1 MTVPS
6 ALRCSATNV
15 ENNLP
20 LTWKMKGMNRKIC
33 RTVRQ
38 MRDMPL
44 NIALKEV
51 FVMIQLFSFRQ
62 KPWYFYE
69 LEDSKERNAW
79 VWVEKKKWVPFRAR
93 SLRDDQTWNWRPF
106 ITFWISCDVEQAT
119 VLLSLE
125 TWSWFT
131 RVWFTGIY
139 PSKGQEASL
148 SIIHLTRSK
157 PSLTCKRIR
166 QTEALQLT
174 YTWLCEWIFQENIVA
189 QSM

>member
-69 LEDSKERNAW
+69 LEDSKERTA
-79 VWVEKKKWVPFRAR
+79 
-93 SLRDDQTWNWRPF
+93 
-106 ITFWISCDVEQAT
+106 
-119 VLLSLE
+119 
-125 TWSWFT
+125 
-131 RVWFTGIY
+131 
-139 PSKGQEASL
+139 
-148 SIIHLTRSK
+148 
-157 PSLTCKRIR
+157 
-166 QTEALQLT
+166 
-174 YTWLCEWIFQENIVA
+174 
-189 QSM
+189 